1 MKKKLV
7 MLLMLAAMSASAV
20 ACAEISE
27 TDSQGTIQ
35 DIKPSENSQSD
46 TEGDSSVE
54 TPEPED
60 NLPEYAKPGQIVT
73 GDKWSIALLYAKE
86 YDSIDSEYY
95 SDKPTDGNKFLVLFF
110 DVKNVSAGNEYFNN
124 MYFEGYAD
132 DYSVNSALIMGSPD
146 GMSSVGGDI
155 DAGKMSK
162 GIMVYEVPSDWKE
175 FEISYKDGLWTSH
188 KAATFMVGK
197 EDVSTQDYTYENSV
211 FDQYVMDDSKK
222 TEIGTEIASDKWKVQ
237 FVDAKRY
244 DTIGDTFTQKP
255 DEGKEFV
262 IFYLEAENISSEDDY
277 FNPLYFRFYVDEYLT
292 SQTMF
297 LSDVDGY
304 RSMGGDVATG
314 KKIKGYVAV
323 QAPVGWKSIEL
334 IYDDGTW
341 TENKVAEFGIV
352 NEQ

>member
-1 MKKKLV
+1 MKKKLL
-7 MLLMLAAMSASAV
+7 MLLMLVAMSASTV
-20 ACAEISE
+20 ACVEISE
-27 TDSQGTIQ
+27 TNSQGTIQ
-35 DIKPSENSQSD
+35 DIKPSEDSQTK
-46 TEGDSSVE
+46 TENVSSVE
-54 TPEPED
+54 NSEPEG

-86 YDSIDSEYY
+86 YDSIDSDYY

-162 GIMVYEVPSDWKE
+162 GIMVYEVPFDWRE

-188 KAATFMVGK
+188 KAATFMVSK
-197 EDVSTQDYTYENSV
+197 EDVSPQDYTYENSV
-211 FDQYVMDDSKK
+211 FDQYVMEDSKK
-222 TEIGTEIASDKWKVQ
+222 TEIGTEITSDKWKMQ

-244 DTIGDTFTQKP
+244 DTIGDTFAQKP
-255 DEGKEFV
+255 DGGKEFV
-262 IFYLEAENISSEDDY
+262 IFYLEAENISLEDDY
-277 FNPLYFRFYVDEYLT
+277 FNQLYFRFYVDGYLT
-292 SQTMF
+292 SQTAL

-304 RSMGGDVATG
+304 SSMGGDVAAG

-323 QAPVGWKSIEL
+323 QAPIGWKSIEL

-341 TENKVAEFGIV
+341 SENKVAEFGIV